1 MSDNIRL
8 TRDAERLAL
17 AMVRHYK
24 IRVRQGKSKA
34 DAQCFGGPD
43 QVSCFAPGCSLPD
56 VADLVWELEG
66 AGFASVLPGDNLF
79 SECALMPSCIAWAEN
94 RLSDAVKGAVDV
106 LSDLL

>member
-1 MSDNIRL
+1 MSDTIRL

-17 AMVRHYK
+17 AMVRCYK
-24 IRVRQGKSKA
+24 SRIKQGQSKNEA
-34 DAQCFGGPD
+34 RFFGGPD

-66 AGFASVLPGDNLF
+66 EGFASVLPGDNLF

-106 LSDLL
+106 LTNLL